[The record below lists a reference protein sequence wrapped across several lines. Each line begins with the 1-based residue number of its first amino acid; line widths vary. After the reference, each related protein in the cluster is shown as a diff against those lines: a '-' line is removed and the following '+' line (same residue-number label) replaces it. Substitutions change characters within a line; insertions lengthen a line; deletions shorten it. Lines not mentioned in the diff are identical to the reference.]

1 MTCIKDIFCF
11 FALAIFVS
19 KAMATSYNTH
29 GQTGLINLPSAEV
42 HDEQSIFLTLNR
54 STYSKIGTLTVTPF
68 NWMEASYFYYR
79 PDDLLWGSTQG
90 LYLDKGF
97 NVKFSYKPKSNKYP
111 TFAIGLDDFAG
122 TGQFT
127 REYLASTYEFNK
139 LKLTTGIGWGK
150 YVGGSSFSNPLKVF
164 NENFGSRSKI
174 PDDDLGGNPS
184 YDLWFR
190 GNATFFG
197 GIEFKLNKIKNLSL
211 KIESNP
217 FDYFE
222 YGCCGEGL
230 SNDSFLLRKK
240 ESDINYGFS
249 YKYSKYGNI
258 DFSYIKGDT
267 WNVNFSIGF
276 SGKKHFRKK
285 NKFEPKIENKN
296 FNRDKKSEFYLDLLH
311 NLNLNKLYLQSANL
325 EGKNLSITVDSE
337 EHINP
342 IIYTSRSAYIAKK
355 VSEINKYDFNR
366 IEVGNITRDAMINSI
381 TYRKSDLE
389 LYDRYPNVLIKQ
401 YSEVSNKDNK
411 QHQSHEFQPKVIFPI
426 IRSSISPDLRTHV
439 GSPERF
445 LYLGLGLKAMTEIQ
459 INRNVVIS
467 GNIGRSFTDNFDR
480 KVSDP
485 NSALPHVR
493 TEILDY
499 LQQSSN
505 DFYITYLDIES
516 IWSPYKNTWAKLN
529 FGILEQMYG
538 GISGELL
545 YKPFSSNIAISFEGN
560 LIKRRTYEQRF
571 DFLDYQTETAHLNF
585 AFYQPQSN
593 ILAKLSFGRY
603 LAGDNGYTLDI
614 SRRMPS
620 GWKAGFFFT
629 RTNVSAE
636 LFGEGSFD
644 KGFYFSVP
652 TNIFSTG
659 YSKDSNGFG
668 LRTMT
673 RDGGQKLELRN
684 RLIDSFYGSTFTEIN
699 ENWINYLD

>member
-1 MTCIKDIFCF
+1 
-11 FALAIFVS
+11 
-19 KAMATSYNTH
+19 
-29 GQTGLINLPSAEV
+29 
-42 HDEQSIFLTLNR
+42 
-54 STYSKIGTLTVTPF
+54 
-68 NWMEASYFYYR
+68 
-79 PDDLLWGSTQG
+79 
-90 LYLDKGF
+90 
-97 NVKFSYKPKSNKYP
+97 
-111 TFAIGLDDFAG
+111 
-122 TGQFT
+122 
-127 REYLASTYEFNK
+127 
-139 LKLTTGIGWGK
+139 
-150 YVGGSSFSNPLKVF
+150 
-164 NENFGSRSKI
+164 
-174 PDDDLGGNPS
+174 
-184 YDLWFR
+184 
-190 GNATFFG
+190 
-197 GIEFKLNKIKNLSL
+197 
-211 KIESNP
+211 
-217 FDYFE
+217 
-222 YGCCGEGL
+222 
-230 SNDSFLLRKK
+230 
-240 ESDINYGFS
+240 
-249 YKYSKYGNI
+249 
-258 DFSYIKGDT
+258 
-267 WNVNFSIGF
+267 
-276 SGKKHFRKK
+276 
-285 NKFEPKIENKN
+285 
-296 FNRDKKSEFYLDLLH
+296 
-311 NLNLNKLYLQSANL
+311 
-325 EGKNLSITVDSE
+325 
-337 EHINP
+337 
-342 IIYTSRSAYIAKK
+342 
-355 VSEINKYDFNR
+355 
-366 IEVGNITRDAMINSI
+366 MINSI